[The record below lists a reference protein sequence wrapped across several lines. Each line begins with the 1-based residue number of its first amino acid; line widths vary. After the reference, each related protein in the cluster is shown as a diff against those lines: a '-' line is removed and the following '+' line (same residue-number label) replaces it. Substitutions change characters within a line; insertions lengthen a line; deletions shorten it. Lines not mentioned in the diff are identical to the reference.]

1 MFKKTFYAFALVA
14 FFATAFATE
23 TSSADLEFV
32 ASNWLKLADTGDENG
47 EWDQASPIFQSH
59 ITRPDWV
66 RTIEN
71 MRHQL
76 GRTISREVSGVE
88 KKKTLPGMPDGPYA
102 IVRFKS
108 SFEKLPKA
116 TEYVTVIQEKDESW
130 KVVWR
135 ASKVSVLLIT
145 H

>member
-32 ASNWLKLADTGDENG
+32 ASNWLKLADTGDENS

-88 KKKTLPGMPDGPYA
+88 KRRPCPECRMDLTPLFDSN
-102 IVRFKS
+102 R
-108 SFEKLPKA
+108 
-116 TEYVTVIQEKDESW
+116 
-130 KVVWR
+130 
-135 ASKVSVLLIT
+135 LLKNYLRQQNT
-145 H
+145 